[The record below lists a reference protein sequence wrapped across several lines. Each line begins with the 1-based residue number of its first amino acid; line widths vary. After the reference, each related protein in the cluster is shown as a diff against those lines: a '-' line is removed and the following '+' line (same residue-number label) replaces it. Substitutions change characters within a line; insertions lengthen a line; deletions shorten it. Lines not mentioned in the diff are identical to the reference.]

1 MVPTDNHIF
10 HVLIWSKNVKTDHF
24 SIFYVFSI
32 YKVHFCVM
40 RPCGLEDGYQCCE
53 GTCCIF
59 LCDCFCTAH
68 IPRCLTSLLPCRLR
82 QQFPWKHS
90 QAYIRFL
97 RVQSRKIKCHLH
109 LLLCL
114 SMPWMYKN
122 CHLLR
127 PSKFSSCTPVP
138 LSITSTSSLPYS
150 LRRTSITLAP
160 ASKLFST
167 SSFTAVA
174 KVRTTWAEDYYTVN
188 TFYLSYHKF
197 QCIRWP
203 VISYG

>member
-1 MVPTDNHIF
+1 MV
-10 HVLIWSKNVKTDHF
+10 K
-24 SIFYVFSI
+24 I
-32 YKVHFCVM
+32 YKMLFYVM
-40 RPCGLEDGYQCCE
+40 RPCGLADRYHCCE
-53 GTCCIF
+53 GTCRIF
-59 LCDCFCTAH
+59 LCNSSYNAH
-68 IPRCLTSLLPCRLR
+68 IPRCLTSLLPCRMR
-82 QQFPWKHS
+82 QQFPQKHL

-97 RVQSRKIKCHLH
+97 GLQSRKMKSPFTHYCVFVCPEFTKI
-109 LLLCL
+109 
-114 SMPWMYKN
+114 

-174 KVRTTWAEDYYTVN
+174 KVSTTWEVD
-188 TFYLSYHKF
+188 
-197 QCIRWP
+197 
-203 VISYG
+203 

>member
-1 MVPTDNHIF
+1 
-10 HVLIWSKNVKTDHF
+10 
-24 SIFYVFSI
+24 
-32 YKVHFCVM
+32 M
-40 RPCGLEDGYQCCE
+40 RTCGLADRYHCCE
-53 GTCCIF
+53 GTCRTF
-59 LCDCFCTAH
+59 LCDCSFTVH
-68 IPRCLTSLLPCRLR
+68 IPRCLTSLLPCRMR
-82 QQFPWKHS
+82 QQFSWKHL
-90 QAYIRFL
+90 QAHIRFL
-97 RVQSRKIKCHLH
+97 GLQSRKIKSQLY

-114 SMPWMYKN
+114 CMPRIYKKK

-174 KVRTTWAEDYYTVN
+174 KVRTTWEVDYYTAKI
-188 TFYLSYHKF
+188 FYLSYHKF
-197 QCIRWP
+197 RCIR
-203 VISYG
+203 